1 MPLTTVKSV
10 DGANWIV
17 NPAALVAVGKLKT
30 TAVGVPDGIDC
41 VFAGFNCRVDE
52 QTAAELVRLANEA
65 LALNPAPAPAP
76 AETAEEMRVRQLTE
90 SAAVFAGGAS

>member
-30 TAVGVPDGIDC
+30 TAIGVPDGIDC

-65 LALNPAPAPAP
+65 LALNVAPPAR
-76 AETAEEMRVRQLTE
+76 AETDEEIRVRQLTE
-90 SAAVFAGGAS
+90 SAAVFAGGAK